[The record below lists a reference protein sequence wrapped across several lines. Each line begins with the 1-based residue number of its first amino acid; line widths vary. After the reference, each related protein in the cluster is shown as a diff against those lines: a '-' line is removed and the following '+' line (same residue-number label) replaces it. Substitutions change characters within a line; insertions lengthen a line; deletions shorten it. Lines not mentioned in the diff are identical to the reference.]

1 MGGRGA
7 SSSNNN
13 SSGKTTADGKFKVGN
28 TYNLYNEN
36 SGYDHDF
43 VVTSVTE
50 TSIKGRLTDRIG
62 DFGRDYTRGKEVE
75 YSKGS
80 IAYEQSKLIKENTSN
95 SKARGNKER
104 KEIQSIRNKLDK
116 AGVKYPAGS
125 SLENLKY
132 RYNALKKAGR
142 IK

>member
-7 SSSNNN
+7 SSSVNI
-13 SSGKTTADGKFKVGN
+13 KTTADGKLKVGN

-43 VVTSVTE
+43 TVTSVTA
-50 TSIKGRLTDRIG
+50 TSVKGILTDRIG

-80 IAYEQSKLIKENTSN
+80 IAYNQSKLIKESKSN
-95 SKARGNKER
+95 AQARGNKER
-104 KEIQSIRNKLDK
+104 KEIQTIRNKLDK

-132 RYNALKKAGR
+132 RYDALRKAER

>member
-7 SSSNNN
+7 SSSVNI
-13 SSGKTTADGKFKVGN
+13 KTTADGKFKVGN

-43 VVTSVTE
+43 IVTSVTA
-50 TSIKGRLTDRIG
+50 TSVKGILTDRIG

-80 IAYEQSKLIKENTSN
+80 IAYNQSKLIKESKSN
-95 SKARGNKER
+95 AQARGNKER
-104 KEIQSIRNKLDK
+104 KEIQTIRNKLDK

-132 RYNALKKAGR
+132 RYDALRKAER